1 MTIRNKLLAGMGILL
16 IVMFSIAGLG
26 MNRLT
31 TMNRDIGATYDKMYA
46 TVKDS
51 QQLQVITNDIGRNLV
66 SLLVNNPIMTQREVL
81 ERLAE
86 NDRDMRKLFEDT
98 RAKYQDAQQSRVTE
112 EAIEAITRYLNYK
125 DKIVSYV
132 MNNRLDD
139 AVLLRSSEGLKLQQE
154 IQEKNDALGS
164 YNQNRMDQ
172 VLKNGT
178 EDNRK
183 TLQYTIS
190 LMVLGLVLVL
200 MITYWIIQS
209 ISRGFNRLS
218 ALVPRTA
225 TDTLAPM
232 EFAED
237 GGKDEISEVIRLFN
251 RLFRDLSEKRARE
264 QEFNKKNEEEAWLK
278 TQLSSMMLV
287 LQGRTNLKEV
297 GERLVRQ
304 IAPLVEAV
312 YGGFYISDLEQPKP
326 SKYTL
331 VGSYAVH
338 PGEIRNVYQ
347 LGQGLVGQCAADN
360 RWIRLLERSTHPIR
374 IELSPGELTLS
385 EVLVIPIAYE
395 GTVLAVL
402 EIGSIHPFSPRHVA
416 LLEQLA
422 QNVGAVLNSIMGR
435 IRVEELLRT
444 SQILTEELQTQSEEL
459 LTQSDEL
466 RMTNEK
472 LEEQAEAL
480 RKSEELLQQQQEEL
494 AATNEELTLKT
505 TLLEEQVRVTREK
518 NIEVERANKV
528 LEHQAVELELASRY
542 KSEFLANMSHELRT
556 PLNSMMILSLM
567 LQENREGNLT
577 EKQREYAAAIHGA
590 GGDLLRLIN
599 DVLDLS
605 KVEAGHM
612 EIHVE
617 PLEIKEIVQYVE
629 RSFMPVSVRKG
640 VELVIRT
647 GADLP
652 EVINTDSQRLMQ
664 IIGNLMSNAFK
675 FTSEGKVTFRL
686 ELSDGMWLF
695 MIEDTGIGIPE
706 NQQEEIFQAFRQ
718 ADGTISRNFGGTGL
732 GLSISQKLA
741 RALGGNITVT
751 SGVGVGSTFVLWIP
765 LLAPNAT
772 EGIGTSSTSEQHI
785 STQGQLIEVNRYVLD
800 RVAPLEAAVSLS
812 REEDND
818 TVTNLYLYKILI
830 VDDDIRNVFA
840 LSVALEEAGLQVVF
854 AENGIDALEMLGL
867 DNHGVDLVLM
877 DIMMPRMDGYEAIRE
892 IRRRPELS
900 DLPIIAVTAK
910 AMKEDQQRC
919 MDAGASDYL
928 TKPIDIN
935 RLLSLLKVWLHREE

>member
-1 MTIRNKLLAGMGILL
+1 MTIRNKLLAGMSILL
-16 IVMFSIAGLG
+16 IVMFCIAGLG

-31 TMNRDIGATYDKMYA
+31 TMNRDIGASYGEMYDN
-46 TVKDS
+46 VKDS
-51 QQLQVITNDIGRNLV
+51 QQFQIITNEIGRNLV
-66 SLLVNNPIMTQREVL
+66 SLMLNNPVLTQREIL
-81 ERLAE
+81 ERLAR
-86 NDRDMRKLFEDT
+86 NDQDMRKLFEDA
-98 RAKYQDAQQSRVTE
+98 RAKYRDARQAQVTE
-112 EAIEAITRYLNYK
+112 EAIEAITRYLSYK
-125 DKIVSYV
+125 DTIVKEV
-132 MNNRLDD
+132 MNNRLEE

-164 YNQNRMDQ
+164 YNQNSMDQ
-172 VLKNGT
+172 VLKDGT
-178 EDNRK
+178 ESNRQ
-183 TLQYTIS
+183 TLHYTIS
-190 LMVLGLVLVL
+190 LMILGLVLVL

-209 ISRGFNRLS
+209 ISKGLNRLS

-225 TDTLAPM
+225 TDTLAPI

-237 GGKDEISEVIRLFN
+237 GGRDEISQVIRLFN
-251 RLFRDLSEKRARE
+251 RLFRDLSEQRARE
-264 QEFNKKNEEEAWLK
+264 QEFNRKNEEEAWLK
-278 TQLSSMMLV
+278 TQLNSIMLI

-297 GERLVRQ
+297 GERFVRQ

-312 YGGFYISDLEQPKP
+312 YGGFYVSDSGQPKP
-326 SKYTL
+326 GMYTL
-331 VGSYAVH
+331 VGSYAVQ
-338 PGEIRNVYQ
+338 PGEIRSVYH

-360 RWIRLLERSTHPIR
+360 RWIKLRERSAHPIR
-374 IELSPGELTLS
+374 VELSPGELALG
-385 EVLVIPIAYE
+385 EVLIIPLAYE
-395 GTVLAVL
+395 GNVVAVL
-402 EIGSIHPFSPRHVA
+402 EIGSVHPFSPRHVA
-416 LLEQLA
+416 LLEQVT

-505 TLLEEQVRVTREK
+505 TLLEEQVRVTKEK

-640 VELVIRT
+640 VELAIRT
-647 GADLP
+647 AEALP

-675 FTSEGKVTFRL
+675 FTEEGRVTFRL

-695 MIEDTGIGIPE
+695 MIEDTGIGIPDS
-706 NQQEEIFQAFRQ
+706 QQEEIFQAFRQ

-741 RALGGNITVT
+741 KALGGNITVT
-751 SGVGVGSTFVLWIP
+751 SGVGAGSTFILWIP
-765 LLAPNAT
+765 LIAPKAAAANRISNAQDPIFVQDESAGET
-772 EGIGTSSTSEQHI
+772 GY
-785 STQGQLIEVNRYVLD
+785 LPD
-800 RVAPLEAAVSLS
+800 MAAPLEAAVSIS
-812 REEDND
+812 AEEDND
-818 TVTNLYLYKILI
+818 SVTDSYLHKILI

-840 LSVALEEAGLQVVF
+840 LSVALEDAGLQVVF
-854 AENGIDALEMLGL
+854 AENGVDALEMLNA
-867 DNHGVDLVLM
+867 DNHGIDLVLM
-877 DIMMPRMDGYEAIRE
+877 DIMMPRMDGYEAIRK
-892 IRRRPELS
+892 IRRMPELS
-900 DLPIIAVTAK
+900 GLPIIAVTAK

-928 TKPIDIN
+928 TKPIDIG
-935 RLLSLLKVWLHREE
+935 RLLSLLKVWLHKEE